1 MCGGASVFLGAI
13 TGARCRLYLC
23 RRRRGT
29 DENLIK
35 RVFVAFWLL
44 YVVGQGASAQ
54 SVPDADVV
62 VVLSADERDETVRR
76 LAEALARFTSSRWLV
91 NATPKRFGSH

>member
-1 MCGGASVFLGAI
+1 MK
-13 TGARCRLYLC
+13 TW
-23 RRRRGT
+23 
-29 DENLIK
+29 IK

-54 SVPDADVV
+54 SVADADVV

-76 LAEALARFTSSRWLV
+76 LAEA
-91 NATPKRFGSH
+91 